1 MRRPM
6 IIEKPLLIEPAPTAI
21 MRVLAMEVECHTK
34 DANRKH

>member
-1 MRRPM
+1 M
-6 IIEKPLLIEPAPTAI
+6 IIEKPLLIEPAI